1 MSGPPV
7 PAEWTRMIGNLRAAQ
22 VANDVM
28 HSPDSTG
35 DEVIE
40 AARQYREVTDAVIAD
55 LGVLSAQ
62 MVLAR
67 ITLFLSKRERA

>member
-22 VANDVM
+22 VAMDVIRNPAA
-28 HSPDSTG
+28 SRS
-35 DEVIE
+35 EVIE
-40 AARQYREVTDAVIAD
+40 AEVCRRDMADAVIAD
-55 LGVLSAQ
+55 LGLLSEQ

-67 ITLFLSKRERA
+67 ITLFLSKRERV

>member
-7 PAEWTRMIGNLRAAQ
+7 PVEWTRMIGNLRAAQ
-22 VANDVM
+22 VAFDVIR
-28 HSPDSTG
+28 DL
-35 DEVIE
+35 D
-40 AARQYREVTDAVIAD
+40 AARDEQAAAMAQYCEMTDAIIAD
-55 LGVLSAQ
+55 LGLLSDA

>member
-1 MSGPPV
+1 
-7 PAEWTRMIGNLRAAQ
+7 MIGNHRAAQ

-28 HSPDSTG
+28 RNPDSTG

-55 LGVLSAQ
+55 LGLLSEQ

>member
-22 VANDVM
+22 VARDVM
-28 HSPDSTG
+28 RNPDTSPFDK
-35 DEVIE
+35 IE
-40 AARQYREVTDAVIAD
+40 ASRQYRELSDAVIAD
-55 LGVLSAQ
+55 LGLLSEQ

-67 ITLFLSKRERA
+67 ITLFLSKRERV